1 MPFELR
7 VAPGEFLARVRGRGE
22 DDFAST
28 LAAMRALGDDPRLL
42 PGMPVFMDI
51 RELEYLATPPEVSS
65 FAAPDSMPTFFAGH
79 RVAIVT
85 RRGAQFGITRTFAAK
100 AESAGSEVE
109 VFAEPDLAL
118 AWLAGKR

>member
-1 MPFELR
+1 
-7 VAPGEFLARVRGRGE
+7 VVPGEFLARIRGWGK

-28 LAAMRALGDDPRLL
+28 LAAMRALGEDPRLL
-42 PGMPVFMDI
+42 PGMPVLMDI

-65 FAAPDSMPTFFAGH
+65 FAAPESVPAFFSGH

-85 RRGAQFGITRTFAAK
+85 RRGAQFGISRTFAAK
-100 AESAGSEVE
+100 AENAGSEVE

-118 AWLAGKR
+118 AWLAGQR